1 MPWQTVKAHKPAG
14 LTCRLSGRGRQVFV
28 DQKAVEVYYR
38 FHVTDEIAVT
48 PSVQYIKDPPLNV
61 AQDEL
66 YLLSIRGRAAF

>member
-1 MPWQTVKAHKPAG
+1 M
-14 LTCRLSGRGRQVFV
+14 FV